1 MEKRHKCG
9 ACKKELINDQG
20 STKFTCPNCNKG
32 EIVRCAQCRKL
43 GTKYKCPVC
52 DFEGPN

>member
-1 MEKRHKCG
+1 MEKKLKCIS
-9 ACKKELINDQG
+9 CKKELINDQG
-20 STKFTCPNCNKG
+20 STIFTCPNCGKM

-43 GTKYKCPVC
+43 GTKWKCSTC